1 MLIALA
7 AFSTLDG
14 FALIAYSWEQET
26 MYYARLLAL
35 PSTGA
40 FLLASIVLMRESG
53 SLFAIGPLRT
63 MQLSLVLLL
72 LSLLLM
78 CFAQWHTYLL
88 LLALVL
94 CGGAGLGVLP
104 ALRLLSTQVAHDQ
117 QAAATATVLAVAHGA
132 RAFGLALHAYV
143 FEEATAHG
151 TLNATF
157 VLGLVAAFVALLV
170 AVAIPPSPTAWRLS
184 SAGSSGADVRD
195 RDA

>member
-1 MLIALA
+1 MAALFSGEFRPFEGHRVDACQACIFTA
-7 AFSTLDG
+7 ACL
-14 FALIAYSWEQET
+14 E
-26 MYYARLLAL
+26 
-35 PSTGA
+35 
-40 FLLASIVLMRESG
+40 
-53 SLFAIGPLRT
+53 
-63 MQLSLVLLL
+63 
-72 LSLLLM
+72 
-78 CFAQWHTYLL
+78 
-88 LLALVL
+88 VL